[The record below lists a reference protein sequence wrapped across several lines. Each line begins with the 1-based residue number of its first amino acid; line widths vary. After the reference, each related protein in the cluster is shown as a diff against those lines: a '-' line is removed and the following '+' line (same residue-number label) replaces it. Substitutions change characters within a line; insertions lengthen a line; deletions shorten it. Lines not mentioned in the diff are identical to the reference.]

1 MTDEIKH
8 VIRFN
13 MFKYSSIIIVVIV
26 ILILGCNKSPNPNMK
41 TPTQPESGSDKENK
55 DMNIRKSVL
64 AGNWYPENPEALKK
78 SIEKYLNG
86 VKLPN
91 INSQE
96 ISAIIVPHAGHQYSG
111 QCAAYGYSLI
121 KGKPFKRIIIIGP
134 SHTTGF
140 IGVSVS
146 RATHYETPLGKVEV
160 DRDACDALL
169 KNDKLFSYQSSA
181 DMNDHSLE
189 IQLPFLQTVLSGYKI
204 VPLIAGEIDDYQDT
218 ASAIKK
224 IVDKQTLIIISS
236 DFTHYGDDFGF
247 VPFTDNIKDN
257 LKKLDGGAIDL
268 IINISPEGFYKYVKS
283 TGATICGYKPISLL
297 LSIIDT
303 KNIFDAKGILLNYY
317 TSGDLTGDYSRCV
330 SYAAIAFR
338 KLNVSK
344 PKEEQDKDNLSES
357 EQKTLL
363 SLARETLKLYLKSQ
377 KTPKPN
383 EKDLPAKLT
392 EKRGV
397 FVTLKEKGQL
407 RGCIGRIFD
416 PKSLYQGVIDE
427 AVDSAV
433 NDWRFSPVTADEEKN
448 ISIEISVMSP
458 MKKVAG
464 YKDIIVGK
472 HGIYLV
478 KGGHTAI
485 FLPQVAPEQ
494 GWTLE
499 ETLNNLAEKAGLPAD
514 GWRKGAE
521 FFVFTAQVFSEK
533 E

>member
-1 MTDEIKH
+1 
-8 VIRFN
+8 

-26 ILILGCNKSPNPNMK
+26 ILVLGCNKSPNPNME
-41 TPTQPESGSDKENK
+41 TPTQPESESDKENK

-64 AGNWYPENPEALKK
+64 AGSWYPENPEALKK

-96 ISAIIVPHAGHQYSG
+96 INAIIVPHAGHQYSG

-134 SHTTGF
+134 SHTVGF

-146 RATHYETPLGKVEV
+146 KATHYETPLGKVEV
-160 DRDACDALL
+160 DSDACDTLL

-357 EQKTLL
+357 EKKTLL

-377 KTPKPN
+377 KIPQPN

-397 FVTLKEKGQL
+397 FVTLKERGQL
-407 RGCIGRIFD
+407 RGCIGRIFE
-416 PKSLYQGVIDE
+416 PQPLYQGVIAE

-433 NDWRFSPVTADEEKN
+433 NDWRFSPVTADEEKA

-458 MKKVAG
+458 LKKVDG

-472 HGIYLV
+472 HGVYLV
-478 KGGHTAI
+478 KGGRTAI
-485 FLPQVAPEQ
+485 FLPQVALEQ

-499 ETLNNLAEKAGLPAD
+499 EMLNNLAEKAGLPVD
-514 GWRKGAE
+514 GWRNGAE